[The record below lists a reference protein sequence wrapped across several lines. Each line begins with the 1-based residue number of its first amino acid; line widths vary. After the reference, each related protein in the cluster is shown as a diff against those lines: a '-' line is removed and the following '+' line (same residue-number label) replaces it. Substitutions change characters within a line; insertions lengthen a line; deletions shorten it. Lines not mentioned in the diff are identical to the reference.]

1 MKRFLLVLT
10 AVVLMSQALATPA
23 PSQPACTEIK
33 CRRECGCPPG
43 CPPTCLNIFTC
54 ACDCL
59 CS

>member
-10 AVVLMSQALATPA
+10 AVVLMSQALVTPA
-23 PSQPACTEIK
+23 PSQTSCGEVK

-43 CPPTCLNIFTC
+43 CPPICLNIFTC
-54 ACDCL
+54 ECDCL